1 MSSHL
6 IACRNR
12 YVCLLFGALVS
23 LLGWTFVTSIINN
36 ESFDALFSSSRM
48 LLEATIAFSL
58 VKLFNLNKE
67 FVVGLIIKIGVINSI
82 FVLIEISESSQLIN
96 LGVSRYF
103 HDFWGIYEELTRKP
117 GIFNTYLTSSFLSL
131 ISLTLLF
138 KFKPRFWILFSLLNI
153 AASFFGARTLLPIIL
168 IFLLLL
174 VIKYK
179 KLSVAFILFV
189 LLSAFLNFGDLIES
203 NLISIHLNERLKPF
217 FDALL
222 SVDSEVDYSA
232 KDLILSYRMPRDFV
246 ELFFGNGF
254 PRYHENGGQDPALTR
269 WLFQSGF
276 FALGLIVII
285 NFVIVFKLIS
295 MCGWYGFIFSF
306 GALALMFKSE
316 QLTAAGTFMF
326 LVLLLNAEDENKFHA
341 NGAIH

>member
-1 MSSHL
+1 MSRHL
-6 IACRNR
+6 ITCRNR
-12 YVCLLFGALVS
+12 YAYLLFGVLVS
-23 LLGWTFVTSIINN
+23 LLGWTFVTSVINN

-58 VKLFNLNKE
+58 VKLFHLNKE
-67 FVVGLIIKIGVINSI
+67 YIAELIIKIGVINSI

-153 AASFFGARTLLPIIL
+153 ASSFFGARTLIPVIL
-168 IFLLLL
+168 IFLLILI
-174 VIKYK
+174 IKNK
-179 KLSVAFILFV
+179 QLFV
-189 LLSAFLNFGDLIES
+189 FSALFCLLFAFLNFGNLIES

-217 FDALL
+217 LDALL

-232 KDLILSYRMPRDFV
+232 KDLILSYRMPRDLM

-254 PRYHENGGQDPALTR
+254 PRYHESGGQDPALTR

-276 FALGLIVII
+276 FALVLIVII

-295 MCGWYGFIFSF
+295 MCEWYGFIFSL

-326 LVLLLNAEDENKFHA
+326 LVLLLNAKNKNEFHA
-341 NGAIH
+341 NGSIH